1 MQRPQCNAV
10 CCLFLV
16 RFSVP
21 GAGSWQVWFLAG
33 SQSSSKLA
41 AKVTLGKQ
49 GGAGDRELAVGVW
62 C

>member
-21 GAGSWQVWFLAG
+21 GLGVGRCGLAG

-41 AKVTLGKQ
+41 AKGNLGKQ